1 MEVELQNRKSHL
13 HQILTMKPRLAR
25 FQHTYTIGPR
35 TYQTVI
41 PAISSAHARRQWDR
55 PGAKLIRVEE
65 VDKNGLTC
73 P

>member
-1 MEVELQNRKSHL
+1 
-13 HQILTMKPRLAR
+13 MKPRLAR

-41 PAISSAHARRQWDR
+41 PAISSAHASRLWDR
-55 PGAKLIRVEE
+55 PGATLIRVEE

>member
-1 MEVELQNRKSHL
+1 
-13 HQILTMKPRLAR
+13 MKPRLAR
-25 FQHTYTIGPR
+25 FEHTYTIGPRTYTIGPR

-41 PAISSAHARRQWDR
+41 PAISSAHARLQWDR
-55 PGAKLIRVEE
+55 PGATLIRVEE